1 MNLPSYV
8 KICILNTYLI
18 HVSLK
23 HLEKN
28 TRYDIGIMQLT
39 RHTDYSLRVL
49 MYLAANPSQL
59 VTVAE
64 LADFYHI
71 SRNHLVK
78 VVQGLVEHG
87 FVETIRGK
95 HGGMQLAR
103 ESNRI
108 SIGMVVRR
116 MENHFN
122 IVECFDA
129 DNDVCVL
136 TDVCKLKGIL
146 THATENYL
154 KGLDKI
160 SLADVNKPQ
169 LRQQMVKLQNI

>member
-1 MNLPSYV
+1 
-8 KICILNTYLI
+8 
-18 HVSLK
+18 
-23 HLEKN
+23 
-28 TRYDIGIMQLT
+28 MQLT

-49 MYLAANPSQL
+49 MYLAANPDQL
-59 VTVAE
+59 VSVAE

-95 HGGMQLAR
+95 HGGMQLAH
-103 ESNRI
+103 ESRNI
-108 SIGMVVRR
+108 SIGKVVRR

-122 IVECFDA
+122 IVECFDPEK
-129 DNDVCVL
+129 DVCVL
-136 TDVCKLKGIL
+136 TDVCRLKSIL

-154 KGLDKI
+154 KELDKI
-160 SLADVNKPQ
+160 SLADVNKPR
-169 LRQQMVKLQNI
+169 LRQQIVKLQSI